1 MIPRTVIR
9 PILLIATGAL
19 ALAGCSLS
27 RDTYGAT
34 TGSAGGITV
43 QATGSVRV
51 VPDGVAFTFSIVAI
65 EPTNEAA
72 VRAVDE
78 TSARVLETLSANGVA
93 DEDVAT
99 RNITVYP
106 EYRYGGEEGSPTLLG
121 YRATQTF
128 AVTITDAANAGV
140 VVSAVLLA
148 AGDAIQVD
156 SVTPVL
162 IDSAGAVA
170 EARKIAVDLAKE
182 KAADYARLADVK
194 LGSVVTITEVASP
207 SGLRPTMLDEVADG
221 SKEFVTVTLG
231 SQEVSVS
238 IEIRFAIG

>member
-1 MIPRTVIR
+1 MTARSIHRHL
-9 PILLIATGAL
+9 ILLAAGAL

-27 RDTYGAT
+27 RDTYGST
-34 TGSAGGITV
+34 ERDTGGVSV

-51 VPDGVAFTFSIVAI
+51 VPDGVAFTFSIVRI
-65 EPTNEAA
+65 EQSSEAA

-78 TSARVLETLSANGVA
+78 VSKKVLATLADNGVA

-106 EYRYGGEEGSPTLLG
+106 EYRYGGEEGTPTLLG

-128 AVTITDAANAGV
+128 AVTITDAPTAGV
-140 VVSAVLLA
+140 VVSAVLLV
-148 AGDAIQVD
+148 AGDDVQVD

-162 IDSAGAVA
+162 IDSASAVA

-182 KAADYARLADVK
+182 KATDYARLAGVK
-194 LGSVVTITEVASP
+194 LGDVVSITEIASP

-221 SKEFVTVTLG
+221 GKEFVTVTLG

-238 IEIRFAIG
+238 VEIRFSID

>member
-1 MIPRTVIR
+1 M
-9 PILLIATGAL
+9 
-19 ALAGCSLS
+19 GCSLS

-34 TGSAGGITV
+34 EPEAGGVSV

-51 VPDGVAFTFSIVAI
+51 VPDGVAFTFSIVRI
-65 EPTNEAA
+65 EQSSEAA

-78 TSARVLETLSANGVA
+78 VSKKVLATLTENGVA
-93 DEDVAT
+93 DGDVAT

-128 AVTITDAANAGV
+128 AVTITDAPNAGV
-140 VVSAVLLA
+140 VVSSVLLV
-148 AGDAIQVD
+148 AGDDVQVD

-162 IDSAGAVA
+162 IDSASAVA
-170 EARKIAVDLAKE
+170 DARKIAVDLAKE
-182 KAADYARLADVK
+182 KAADYARLAGVNLGDVI
-194 LGSVVTITEVASP
+194 SITELASP

-221 SKEFVTVTLG
+221 GKEFVTVTLG

-238 IEIRFAIG
+238 VEIRFSID